1 MFQKINLKKKK
12 TQEMIN
18 IFLLHDHRLIHL
30 FQEHLPTTTGLQSTC
45 CNLLASI
52 ANNEMLFSR
61 KSHSNISAELVWLL
75 SHRQNNDYDGS
86 VRFHQRLLRTRLRP
100 LILSGSRRV
109 CVGLTL
115 STTHS
120 TSPLPSFLKI
130 KKDLFREC
138 SSPT

>member
-1 MFQKINLKKKK
+1 
-12 TQEMIN
+12 MIN

-100 LILSGSRRV
+100 LILR
-109 CVGLTL
+109 
-115 STTHS
+115 
-120 TSPLPSFLKI
+120 
-130 KKDLFREC
+130 
-138 SSPT
+138 